1 MKLLSIL
8 FTLNIMIMISDK
20 PQNINT
26 IYFGGGCFWC
36 VEAVF
41 EDVKGVIEVVSGYAG
56 GEIKNPSYLEVS
68 SGKTKHAEVCKI
80 TYDTKKISLEEL
92 LEIFFLTHD
101 PTTLNRQ
108 GNDRGEHYRSII
120 LFNNQLEEDIIKE
133 NIKYL
138 DNHVFDKKIV
148 TKTELFAEFYK
159 AEDYHQ
165 DYYKLNKDQQYCKM
179 IISPKISKAR
189 EELNKYYIK

>member
-1 MKLLSIL
+1 M
-8 FTLNIMIMISDK
+8 TMITDK
-20 PQNINT
+20 TQDINT

-41 EDVKGVIEVVSGYAG
+41 EDVKGVIEVVNGYAG
-56 GEIKNPSYLEVS
+56 GEIKNPSYREVS

-80 TYDTKKISLEEL
+80 TYDSNKISLEQL

-120 LFNNQLEEDIIKE
+120 LYNNQLEEEVIREFIT
-133 NIKYL
+133 YL
-138 DNHVFDKKIV
+138 DNVIFDKTIV
-148 TKTELFAEFYK
+148 TKTKLLRQFYK

-165 DYYKLNKDQQYCKM
+165 GYYKLNKDQQYCKVV
-179 IISPKISKAR
+179 ISPKIMKAR
-189 EELNKYYIK
+189 EKLNKYYKK

>member
-8 FTLNIMIMISDK
+8 LILNNMSLLAN
-20 PQNINT
+20 QESNIRN

-41 EDVKGVIEVVSGYAG
+41 EDVKGVIDVTSGYAG
-56 GEIKNPSYLEVS
+56 GDLDNPTYHQVT

-80 TYDTKKISLEEL
+80 TYDTSKIKLHNL

-108 GNDRGEHYRSII
+108 GNDIGDHYRSII
-120 LFNNQLEEDIIKE
+120 LFNNKAEEDIIISYILKVNKSLYE
-133 NIKYL
+133 N
-138 DNHVFDKKIV
+138 NIV
-148 TKTELFAEFYK
+148 TEVKRYKSFYLAEY
-159 AEDYHQ
+159 YHQ
-165 DYYKLNKDQQYCKM
+165 GYYKSNTQQPYCNAV
-179 IISPKISKAR
+179 ITPKILKAR
-189 EELNKYYIK
+189 KILNKYY

>member
-1 MKLLSIL
+1 MTMITNETPSI
-8 FTLNIMIMISDK
+8 K
-20 PQNINT
+20 T

-41 EDVKGVIEVVSGYAG
+41 EDAKGVIEVVSGYAG
-56 GEIKNPSYLEVS
+56 GEIKNPSYREVS
-68 SGKTKHAEVCKI
+68 SGITKHAEICKI
-80 TYDTKKISLEEL
+80 TYDSQKISLEQL

-108 GNDRGEHYRSII
+108 GNDIGEHYRSII
-120 LFNNQLEEDIIKE
+120 LFNNQIEADIIKE
-133 NIKYL
+133 YIQYL
-138 DNHVFDKKIV
+138 NNGIFENNIV
-148 TKTELFAEFYK
+148 TKTELFRAFYK

-165 DYYKLNKDQQYCKM
+165 GYYKLNKDQQYCKM

-189 EELNKYYIK
+189 ENLNHYYKK

>member
-8 FTLNIMIMISDK
+8 FILNIMTMITDK
-20 PQNINT
+20 TQDINT

-41 EDVKGVIEVVSGYAG
+41 EDVKGVVEVVNGYAG
-56 GEIKNPSYLEVS
+56 GEIKNPSYREVS

-80 TYDTKKISLEEL
+80 TYDSNKISLEQL

-120 LFNNQLEEDIIKE
+120 LYNNQLEEEVIREFIT
-133 NIKYL
+133 YL
-138 DNHVFDKKIV
+138 DNVIFDKTIV
-148 TKTELFAEFYK
+148 TKTKLLRQFYK

-165 DYYKLNKDQQYCKM
+165 GYYKLNKDQQYCKVV
-179 IISPKISKAR
+179 ISPKIMKAR
-189 EELNKYYIK
+189 EKLNKYYKK

>member
-8 FTLNIMIMISDK
+8 FTLNIMTMIADEN
-20 PQNINT
+20 PNINT

-41 EDVKGVIEVVSGYAG
+41 EDAKGVIEVVSGFSG
-56 GEIKNPSYLEVS
+56 GKITSPSYSQVI
-68 SGKTKHAEVCKI
+68 SGRTKHAEVCMI
-80 TYDTKKISLEEL
+80 TYDPQIISLEEL

-120 LFNNQLEEDIIKE
+120 LFNNQLEEGIIKKY
-133 NIKYL
+133 IQYL
-138 DNHVFDKKIV
+138 DNNIFDNKIV
-148 TKTELFAEFYK
+148 TKTDLFRAFYK

-165 DYYKLNKDQQYCKM
+165 GYYKLNKDQQYCKM

-189 EELNKYYIK
+189 EMLNKYYVK

>member
-8 FTLNIMIMISDK
+8 FILNIMTIITDK
-20 PQNINT
+20 SQNINT

-56 GEIKNPSYLEVS
+56 GEIKNPSYREVS
-68 SGKTKHAEVCKI
+68 SGKTKHAEVCKV
-80 TYDTKKISLEEL
+80 TYDSKKISLEQL

-101 PTTLNRQ
+101 PTTFNRQ
-108 GNDRGEHYRSII
+108 GNDKGEHYRSII
-120 LFNNQLEEDIIKE
+120 LFNNQVEKDIIKE
-133 NIKYL
+133 YIMYL
-138 DNHVFDKKIV
+138 DNVIFDNTIV
-148 TKTELFAEFYK
+148 TKTELFREFYK

-165 DYYKLNKDQQYCKM
+165 GYYKLNKDQQYCKV
-179 IISPKISKAR
+179 IISPKIIKAR
-189 EELNKYYIK
+189 EKLNKYYKK

>member
-8 FTLNIMIMISDK
+8 FILNIMTMITDK
-20 PQNINT
+20 TQDINT

-41 EDVKGVIEVVSGYAG
+41 EDVKGVIEVVNGYAG
-56 GEIKNPSYLEVS
+56 GEIKNPSYREVS

-80 TYDTKKISLEEL
+80 TYDSNKISLEQL

-120 LFNNQLEEDIIKE
+120 LYNNQLEEEVIREFIT
-133 NIKYL
+133 YL
-138 DNHVFDKKIV
+138 DNVIFDKTIV
-148 TKTELFAEFYK
+148 TKTKLLRQFYK

-165 DYYKLNKDQQYCKM
+165 GYYKLNKDQQYCKVV
-179 IISPKISKAR
+179 ISPKIMKAR
-189 EELNKYYIK
+189 EKLNKYYKK

>member
-1 MKLLSIL
+1 M
-8 FTLNIMIMISDK
+8 TMITDK

-56 GEIKNPSYLEVS
+56 GEIKNPSYREVS

-80 TYDTKKISLEEL
+80 TYDTNKISLEQL

-108 GNDRGEHYRSII
+108 GNDIGEHYRSII
-120 LFNNQLEEDIIKE
+120 LFNNQLEEDIIKAY
-133 NIKYL
+133 ITYL
-138 DNHVFDKKIV
+138 DNVIFDEKIV
-148 TKTELFAEFYK
+148 TKTELFRQFYK

-165 DYYKLNKDQQYCKM
+165 GYYKLNKDQQYCKV
-179 IISPKISKAR
+179 IISPKIIKAR
-189 EELNKYYIK
+189 ENLSKYY

>member
-8 FTLNIMIMISDK
+8 LTLNITTMMNDENS
-20 PQNINT
+20 NIKT

-41 EDVKGVIEVVSGYAG
+41 EEVIGVIDVVSGYAG
-56 GEIKNPSYLEVS
+56 GEIKNPSYREVT
-68 SGKTKHAEVCKI
+68 SGRTKHAEVCKI
-80 TYDTKKISLEEL
+80 TYDAQKISLEQL
-92 LEIFFLTHD
+92 LEIFFFTHD

-120 LFNNQLEEDIIKE
+120 LFNNDLEAKITQQYIQ
-133 NIKYL
+133 YL
-138 DNHVFDKKIV
+138 NNEIFDNQIV
-148 TKTELFAEFYK
+148 TKVELFKAFYK

-165 DYYKLNKDQQYCKM
+165 GYYKLNTNQQYCKI

-189 EELNKYYIK
+189 EKLNKYYIK

>member
-8 FTLNIMIMISDK
+8 FILNIMTMNNDK

-41 EDVKGVIEVVSGYAG
+41 EDVRGVLGVVSGYAG
-56 GEIKNPSYLEVS
+56 GEIKNPTYRQVS

-80 TYDTKKISLEEL
+80 TYDAQKISLKQL

-120 LFNNQLEEDIIKE
+120 LFNNEIEEEIIKE
-133 NIKYL
+133 NIEYL
-138 DNHVFDKKIV
+138 DNHVFDNRIV
-148 TKTELFAEFYK
+148 TKTELFTEFYR
-159 AEDYHQ
+159 AEEYHQ
-165 DYYKLNKDQQYCKM
+165 NYYKLNKDQQYCKV
-179 IISPKISKAR
+179 IISPKIIKAR
-189 EELNKYYIK
+189 EKLNKYYKK

>member
-8 FTLNIMIMISDK
+8 LILNIMTMITDK
-20 PQNINT
+20 DQNINT

-41 EDVKGVIEVVSGYAG
+41 EDVKGVVDVVSGYSG
-56 GEIKNPSYLEVS
+56 GEIENPNYGQVS

-80 TYDTKKISLEEL
+80 TYDSNKISLEQL

-108 GNDRGEHYRSII
+108 GNDIGEHYRSII

-133 NIKYL
+133 NIKRL
-138 DNHVFDKKIV
+138 DNDVFDNTIV
-148 TKTELFAEFYK
+148 TKTELFRNFYE

-165 DYYKLNKDQQYCKM
+165 GYYKLNKDQQYCRM
-179 IISPKISKAR
+179 IITPKVSKAR
-189 EELNKYYIK
+189 GELNKYYTK

>member
-8 FTLNIMIMISDK
+8 FTLNIMTMITDEAPSIK
-20 PQNINT
+20 T

-41 EDVKGVIEVVSGYAG
+41 EDAKGVLEVVSGFSA
-56 GEIKNPSYLEVS
+56 GEIKNPSYRQVS
-68 SGKTKHAEVCKI
+68 NGRTKHAEVCKI
-80 TYDTKKISLEEL
+80 TYDSQKISLEQL

-120 LFNNQLEEDIIKE
+120 LFNNQLESDIIKGY
-133 NIKYL
+133 IQYL
-138 DNHVFDKKIV
+138 NNYIFDNNIV
-148 TKTELFAEFYK
+148 TKTELFRNFYK

-165 DYYKLNKDQQYCKM
+165 GYYKLNKDQQYCKM
-179 IISPKISKAR
+179 IISPKITKAR
-189 EELNKYYIK
+189 VKLNKYYAK